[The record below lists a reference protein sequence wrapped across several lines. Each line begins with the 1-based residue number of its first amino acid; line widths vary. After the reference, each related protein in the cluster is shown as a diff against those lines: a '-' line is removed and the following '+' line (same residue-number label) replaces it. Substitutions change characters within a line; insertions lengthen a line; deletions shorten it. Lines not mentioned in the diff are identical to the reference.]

1 MHPTDDVILI
11 YPSGPSPRVHFEQF
25 KQRQETAS
33 LATWAYGNF
42 TQQRHCQ
49 IHFRSTSVVFFSNS
63 CYPGSSCPPG
73 IIMLFSDKSMGALT
87 ADQDLLMAVTLYCSL
102 VFFLVLVWL
111 NIFQYFFYKIF
122 PSSLPTLPPCWRWTQ
137 SLVCVLANTTTELYS
152 GLVFLIFNLSCLSF
166 FPPFWFW

>member
-1 MHPTDDVILI
+1 MPLLERCRSAFPVGNHHTHLESKKGKNSLTIACYWFLLIHKGYQPQTENLSAYRLMHPTYDVIVI

-25 KQRQETAS
+25 KQRQETAN
-33 LATWAYGNF
+33 LATWAYGNL

-49 IHFRSTSVVFFSNS
+49 IHFRSTSVLFFSNS

-102 VFFLVLVWL
+102 EMPEACSLVL
-111 NIFQYFFYKIF
+111 
-122 PSSLPTLPPCWRWTQ
+122 
-137 SLVCVLANTTTELYS
+137 
-152 GLVFLIFNLSCLSF
+152 G
-166 FPPFWFW
+166 